1 MIAPRFWFCHLRK
14 TATAT
19 FLGLALT
26 LFALQVGNAQE
37 GAPAE
42 APADDSVSQL
52 SEEQL
57 AQAEKLFQGAHKA
70 FLANDYAQAK
80 EMVTQL
86 NAITPD
92 NSSVMNLLGAIHT
105 KEGNY
110 EGAVQAF
117 SKAAELAPKDFRP
130 RFNIAEV
137 EFLQKNYPEARTKF
151 QKLVDEDDTNE
162 LAAYKVF
169 LTYLLEGNSAMAKQ
183 KLSGFNEFSDW
194 PTYYFSQ
201 AAQSFQDGNT
211 EEAQDWIISARKIY
225 PGGRNALYAETM
237 LDLGWITQEQ
247 FDRIKVTARE
257 AVIDFQKPLRVP
269 KEIAKDLGMIK
280 KQQQAGPRKIKD
292 PTAVKSKPFEAE
304 KANINAP
311 VE

>member
-1 MIAPRFWFCHLRK
+1 MIAFRFWFCHHRNFTL
-14 TATAT
+14 TV
-19 FLGLALT
+19 LSCLAL
-26 LFALQVGNAQE
+26 ALVAAQTGYAQDAE
-37 GAPAE
+37 QPASE
-42 APADDSVSQL
+42 L
-52 SEEQL
+52 SDEQL
-57 AQAEKLFQGAHKA
+57 AKAEKLFQGAHKA
-70 FLANDYAQAK
+70 FLANDFTGAK
-80 EMVTQL
+80 EMVVEL
-86 NAITPD
+86 NELTPG

-110 EGAVQAF
+110 EGAVEAF
-117 SKAAELAPKDFRP
+117 SKAAELSPKDFRP

-137 EFLQKNYPEARTKF
+137 DFLQKKYPEAREKF
-151 QKLVDEDDTNE
+151 QKLVNEDKTNE

-169 LTYLLEGNSAMAKQ
+169 LTFLLEGNSAMANQ
-183 KLSGFNEFSDW
+183 KLTEFNEFSDW

-201 AAQSFQDGNT
+201 AAKSFQDGET
-211 EEAQDWIISARKIY
+211 EQAQDWIISARKIY

-280 KQQQAGPRKIKD
+280 KKQQAGKKKIKD

-304 KANINAP
+304 KANINMPP